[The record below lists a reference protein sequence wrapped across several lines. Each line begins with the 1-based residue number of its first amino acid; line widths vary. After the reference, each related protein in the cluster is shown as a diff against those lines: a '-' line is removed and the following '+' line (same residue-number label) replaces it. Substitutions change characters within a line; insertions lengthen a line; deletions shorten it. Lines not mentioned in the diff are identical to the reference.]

1 MKCIEKK
8 IINYLSNLGISIHIY
23 HAFSTNSIYIKLDYG
38 VLGSIRISD
47 HDGKERY
54 KYKYNVRTD
63 IKEYYEE
70 NNRKYYPSN
79 KIENLI
85 CDILLEH
92 NEKLHDRDYNKIKE
106 RYKNNKKD
114 VSFWKQC
121 KAIVD

>member
-63 IKEYYEE
+63 IKEEV
-70 NNRKYYPSN
+70 
-79 KIENLI
+79 
-85 CDILLEH
+85 
-92 NEKLHDRDYNKIKE
+92 
-106 RYKNNKKD
+106 KNMQELMQIIGRCWHKNY
-114 VSFWKQC
+114 
-121 KAIVD
+121 